1 MIFTVKAQIPGFE
14 SIKEVEVEKI
24 DEFFVRL
31 VSKSDSTTFTLIN
44 PFMIRNY
51 DFEIPEY
58 FRALLD
64 INEKTNVL
72 ILNIM
77 IIATPIETSTVNF
90 IAPLIF
96 NTDNGTVAQVLLD
109 SGKYPDFALM
119 DSISNYLNKEEVE

>member
-24 DEFFVRL
+24 DEFFVR
-31 VSKSDSTTFTLIN
+31 VISKSDTTTFTTIN

-64 INEKTNVL
+64 INEKTNIL

-119 DSISNYLNKEEVE
+119 DSISNYLNKEVE

>member
-24 DEFFVRL
+24 DDFFVR
-31 VSKSDSTTFTLIN
+31 VISKSDATTFTTIN

-64 INEKTNVL
+64 INEKTNIL

-119 DSISNYLNKEEVE
+119 DSISNYLNKEETE

>member
-24 DEFFVRL
+24 DEFFVR
-31 VSKSDSTTFTLIN
+31 VISKSDTTTFTTIN

-119 DSISNYLNKEEVE
+119 DSISNYLNKEETE

>member
-1 MIFTVKAQIPGFE
+1 MIFTVKAHIPGFE

-24 DEFFVRL
+24 DDFFVR
-31 VSKSDSTTFTLIN
+31 VISKSDTTTFTTIN

-64 INEKTNVL
+64 INEKTNIL

-77 IIATPIETSTVNF
+77 IIATPIETSTINF

-109 SGKYPDFALM
+109 SGKYTDFALM
-119 DSISNYLNKEEVE
+119 DSISNYLNK

>member
-1 MIFTVKAQIPGFE
+1 MIFTVKAPIPGFE

-31 VSKSDSTTFTLIN
+31 VSKSDSTTFTLMN

-77 IIATPIETSTVNF
+77 IIATPIETSTINF

-96 NTDNGTVAQVLLD
+96 NTDNSTVAQVLLD

-119 DSISNYLNKEEVE
+119 DSISNYLTKEENE

>member
-24 DEFFVRL
+24 DDFFVR
-31 VSKSDSTTFTLIN
+31 VISKSDATTFTTIN

-64 INEKTNVL
+64 INEKTNIL

-119 DSISNYLNKEEVE
+119 DSISNYLNKEVE

>member
-24 DEFFVRL
+24 DEFFVR
-31 VSKSDSTTFTLIN
+31 VISKSDATTFTTIN

-64 INEKTNVL
+64 INEKTNIL

-119 DSISNYLNKEEVE
+119 DSISNYLNKEVE

>member
-1 MIFTVKAQIPGFE
+1 MIFTVKTPIPGFE

-31 VSKSDSTTFTLIN
+31 VSKSDSTTFTLMN

-58 FRALLD
+58 FRALLE

-77 IIATPIETSTVNF
+77 IIATPIETSTINF

-119 DSISNYLNKEEVE
+119 DSISNYLNKEKTE

>member
-24 DEFFVRL
+24 DEFFVR
-31 VSKSDSTTFTLIN
+31 VISKSDTTTFTTIN
-44 PFMIRNY
+44 PFMLRNY

-64 INEKTNVL
+64 VNEKTNIL

-77 IIATPIETSTVNF
+77 IIATPIETSTINF

-96 NTDNGTVAQVLLD
+96 NTDNASMAQVLLD

-119 DSISNYLNKEEVE
+119 DSISNYLNKEESE

>member
-1 MIFTVKAQIPGFE
+1 MVFSVKTPILGFE
-14 SIKEVEVEKI
+14 AIKEVEVEKI

-51 DFEIPEY
+51 AFEIPEY
-58 FRALLD
+58 FKALLE
-64 INEKTNVL
+64 INEKTNIL

-77 IIATPIETSTVNF
+77 IIATPIEASTVNF

-96 NTDNGTVAQVLLD
+96 NTDNGTVAQVILD
-109 SGKYPDFALM
+109 SGKYADFGLM
-119 DSISNYLNKEEVE
+119 ENISNYLNKE

>member
-24 DEFFVRL
+24 DEFFVR
-31 VSKSDSTTFTLIN
+31 VISKSDTTTFTTIN
-44 PFMIRNY
+44 PFMIRDY

-64 INEKTNVL
+64 INEKTNIL

-119 DSISNYLNKEEVE
+119 DSISNYLNKEETE

>member
-24 DEFFVRL
+24 DDFFVR
-31 VSKSDSTTFTLIN
+31 VISKSDATTFTTIN

-64 INEKTNVL
+64 INEKTNIL

-119 DSISNYLNKEEVE
+119 DSISNYLNKESE

>member
-31 VSKSDSTTFTLIN
+31 ISKSDSTTFTLIN

-119 DSISNYLNKEEVE
+119 DSISNYLNKEETE

>member
-24 DEFFVRL
+24 DDFFVR
-31 VSKSDSTTFTLIN
+31 VISKSDTTTFTTIN

-64 INEKTNVL
+64 INEKTNIL

-77 IIATPIETSTVNF
+77 IIATPIETSTINF

-109 SGKYPDFALM
+109 SGKYTDFALM
-119 DSISNYLNKEEVE
+119 ESISNYLNKE

>member
-24 DEFFVRL
+24 DDFFVR
-31 VSKSDSTTFTLIN
+31 VISKSDTTTFTTIN

-64 INEKTNVL
+64 INEKTNIL

-77 IIATPIETSTVNF
+77 IIATPIETSTINF

-109 SGKYPDFALM
+109 SGKYTDFALL
-119 DSISNYLNKEEVE
+119 DSISNYLNKESE